1 MKNDVHAVLNK
12 LEGNRMAVQPQEYNS
27 SDKRYQ
33 TDK

>member
-1 MKNDVHAVLNK
+1 MKNDFHVVLTK
-12 LEGNRMAVQPQEYNS
+12 LKENTMAVQLQEYNS

>member
-1 MKNDVHAVLNK
+1 MKNDLHVVLTK
-12 LEGNRMAVQPQEYNS
+12 LKENRMAVQPQEYNS